1 MDRELNS
8 VWNESGRP
16 GAGLETPWR
25 YGIVFVPEVASME
38 QVTLAEAKEH
48 LDDLMQR
55 AARGED
61 VRIVDPEL
69 GTVRLT
75 PVADVTSPRVTDA
88 MPPLA
93 KRTQKRQLG
102 RLEGKMQVPDKLMEP
117 MSEEELRDWYGP
129 GA

>member
-8 VWNESGRP
+8 VWNESGRL
-16 GAGLETPWR
+16 GAGLETPSR

-75 PVADVTSPRVTDA
+75 PVADVGAMGSLRPKRVPGRWKDR
-88 MPPLA
+88 MSEPPA
-93 KRTQKRQLG
+93 G
-102 RLEGKMQVPDKLMEP
+102 IFEP
-117 MSEEELRDWYGP
+117 MSDDELKDWYGEVK
-129 GA
+129 